1 MAVTIHTS
9 PKSYALSGDPVQ
21 WTFSSN
27 QTAQANFSYIIE
39 VYVNGVLHSTH
50 SVYPESGI
58 YGKFN
63 ASSIAEL
70 VTTVPSLTTGNASN
84 NATMY
89 IIVRENYGTPP
100 INQANATSSTIT
112 VFKGKLPL
120 NEWSTFNIDN
130 YRFTN
135 NNNDW
140 LTQMPKHNLR
150 LNSHIYLNHL
160 IDAATSLVITYR
172 FYDVS
177 GNLLQTVNSAIATP
191 YKIYIFKVETTY
203 LESIY
208 VASSFDNVSYVT
220 VQLTDTTNSSNL
232 YRIDID
238 RSCLNEL
245 TTVDFISR
253 IGSLE
258 TFNFNRRSITT
269 PNIESKSYSTT
280 QGAWSGNAYLYTI
293 GTGQSSFQLSIDNN
307 LKLTSDWISDT
318 LYNYLVNNLCASP
331 YVIVGGVRMSIESF
345 TSPLKKKPYDML
357 NSLEVSFK
365 LLTESSMIV

>member
-9 PKSYALSGDPVQ
+9 PKSYALSGNPVQ

-27 QTAQANFSYIIE
+27 QTAQANFSYIVE
-39 VYVNGVLHSTH
+39 VYVNTVLHSTH
-50 SVYPESGI
+50 QVYPESGI
-58 YGKFN
+58 NAKFN

-70 VTTVPSLTTGNASN
+70 VTQPPLLVTGNATN

-100 INQANATSSTIT
+100 TNQANATSSTIT
-112 VFKGKLPL
+112 VFKAKIAL
-120 NEWSTFNIDN
+120 NEWISFNIDD

-135 NNNDW
+135 NNNNW

-160 IDAATSLVITYR
+160 IDSATSLVITYR
-172 FYDVS
+172 FYDS
-177 GNLLQTVNSAIATP
+177 GGNLLQTVNSAIATP
-191 YKIYIFKVETTY
+191 YKIYIFKIETSY

-208 VASSFDNVSYVT
+208 VASSFDDVSYVT

-238 RSCLNEL
+238 RSCLGDL

-258 TFNFNRRSITT
+258 TFNFNRRSIESITT
-269 PNIESKSYSTT
+269 ESNSYSTT
-280 QGAWSGNAYLYTI
+280 QGDWSSTSYVYTI
-293 GTGQSSFQLSIDNN
+293 GTGQSSFQLSIDKT

-318 LYNYLVNNLCASP
+318 MYNYLINNLCTSP
-331 YVIVGGVRMSIESF
+331 YIIVGGVRMAIESF
-345 TSPLKKKPYDML
+345 TSQNKKKPYDTL

-365 LLTESSMIV
+365 LLTESSMLV

>member
-9 PKSYALSGDPVQ
+9 PKSYALSGNPVE

-27 QTAQANFSYIIE
+27 QTAQANFSYIVE
-39 VYVNGVLHSTH
+39 VYVNAVLHSTH
-50 SVYPESGI
+50 QTFPQSGI
-58 YGKFN
+58 NGKFN

-70 VTTVPSLTTGNASN
+70 VTQPPLLVTGNATN

-100 INQANATSSTIT
+100 VNQANATSSTIT
-112 VFKGKLPL
+112 VFKAKLAL
-120 NEWSTFNIDN
+120 NECIGFDIDD

-150 LNSHIYLNHL
+150 LDSHIYLNHL
-160 IDAATSLVITYR
+160 IDAATLLNITYR
-172 FYDVS
+172 FYDAS
-177 GNLLQTVNSAIATP
+177 GSLLQTVNVAIAPP
-191 YKIYIFKVETTY
+191 YKIYIFKIETTY

-208 VASSFDNVSYVT
+208 TASSFDNVSYVT
-220 VQLTDTTNSSNL
+220 VQLYDNTNTSEL
-232 YRIDID
+232 LRIDID
-238 RSCLNEL
+238 RSCENEL

-253 IGSLE
+253 IGALE
-258 TFNFNRRSITT
+258 TFNFNRRSIET

-280 QGAWSGNAYLYTI
+280 QGSWSGTSYIYTI
-293 GTGQSSFQLSIDNN
+293 GTGQSSFQLSIDKT
-307 LKLTSDWISDT
+307 LKLTSDWISDSM
-318 LYNYLVNNLCASP
+318 YNYLVDNLCTSP
-331 YVIVGGVRMSIESF
+331 YIIVGGVRMAIESF
-345 TSPLKKKPYDML
+345 TSPKKKKPYDTL
-357 NSLEVSFK
+357 LSLEVSFK